1 MTLGWN
7 SSDRGP
13 LHNYSVMQS
22 RSYSV
27 MQSRS
32 IVRSSD
38 QVTLVVVSVG
48 DGFG

>member
-13 LHNYSVMQS
+13 LHNYSVMYS
-22 RSYSV
+22 R
-27 MQSRS
+27 R
-32 IVRSSD
+32 IVRSGD
-38 QVTLVVVSVG
+38 QVTLVVVSVS